1 MEGKM
6 LVGSSP
12 NMDISNQVIHTTAS
26 IATTSTSAA
35 STDHK
40 VQAH

>member
-6 LVGSSP
+6 FVGSSP
-12 NMDISNQVIHTTAS
+12 NTDISIQIIHTTAS
-26 IATTSTSAA
+26 IATASTSAA
-35 STDHK
+35 STDHI

>member
-6 LVGSSP
+6 FVGSSP
-12 NMDISNQVIHTTAS
+12 KTDISIQVIHTTTS

-35 STDHK
+35 STDRI